1 MTSIPP
7 YSLGFPSDTA
17 QSAYYP
23 DSRLSREEI
32 SVATTAME
40 KHGIF
45 LENTRLRKHME
56 SGKTIFE
63 VLQGSIETGQS
74 TEIPVDE
81 GPLAGSCVHI
91 IRGDHATELSQVC
104 DSLREAAEYAS
115 SDTQRKFLA
124 EYIASFTT
132 GSLESY
138 RDSQRTWV
146 RDVSPRIENIFG
158 FVEPYRDP
166 HGVRAEWESL
176 VAISDV
182 TETKRLQRLVENSA
196 SFIRQLPWVAG
207 TNEHEKNGPFEK
219 NLFEPPDFTSI
230 HGKLISRKPK
240 WADHTDSSV
249 QH

>member
-23 DSRLSREEI
+23 ESRLSREEI
-32 SVATTAME
+32 SVVTLTLE
-40 KHGIF
+40 KHGLF
-45 LENTRLRKHME
+45 LENTRLRKRME
-56 SGKTIFE
+56 SNKTIFE
-63 VLQGSIETGQS
+63 VLQGSVEAGQS
-74 TEIPVDE
+74 AEISVDA
-81 GPLAGSCVHI
+81 GPLAGSCVRVV
-91 IRGDHATELSQVC
+91 RGDHSADLSQVC
-104 DSLREAAEYAS
+104 DSLEKAAEYAS
-115 SDTQRKFLA
+115 SETQWKFLS

-146 RDVSPRIENIFG
+146 KDVSPRVENIFG

-166 HGVRAEWESL
+166 YGVRAEWESL

-182 TETKRLQRLVENSA
+182 AETKRLQKLVEMSA
-196 SFIRQLPWVAG
+196 PLIRQLPWVAE

-230 HGKLISRKPK
+230 HGKQTSIKAIRT
-240 WADHTDSSV
+240 DHTDTSL
-249 QH
+249 QP